1 MDIQSMTGNQN
12 CFVST
17 LCRLRE
23 SSKDAVVSA
32 DASFTDP
39 YTLYMHVERPVQGK
53 FVSILQ
59 ETYDSDDAKLI
70 LLCGSVGDGKSH
82 MLSYCKS
89 EYPEMMNRFYVHND
103 STASLYIDKPAA
115 YTLMKIME
123 DFADDKIEES
133 KRKVILAINLGTLSN
148 FLEADEEGRFSR
160 LKEFVDAAGIL
171 DETGKDTR
179 ENKHFHS
186 VNFADY
192 HLYEL
197 GPHGIRS
204 QYIRDILHKITDPVP
219 ENIFFEEY
227 SKNCLCCAE
236 KGSCPVCLNYQL
248 LSDEKIQQ
256 GIVSAFVESI
266 VKNKLIISTR
276 TLLNMIYEIVVD
288 ERFWDRGSL
297 EPRKIPSK
305 ITKVDYCKALLPN
318 TLFGKRHSSEVLD
331 AMSLVDPMQIRN
343 ENIDDFFVY
352 YENAEDIITIFEEN
366 LQDYSSLLNRL
377 RKLDFS
383 DKATHSV
390 KEEILK
396 IFVRTCWLTE
406 ARSDLLP
413 RDKEYEEYMRALYSW
428 NTGNHI
434 ELKNIYSVVE
444 KGILAWNGKVNQDEM
459 QLPAKSKKTDFHLI
473 QKIEIKR
480 KVDNLPALPD
490 QPMGELGSFR
500 DELRLKY
507 KFADSC
513 EAELD
518 VDFSLYK
525 LLKRVLNGYVP
536 SINDKRVNVKC
547 VEFIN
552 KISQGGTKMEKIY
565 IRDLSQKTAKEYKLT
580 YDEDY
585 GYYSFEVTD

>member
-1 MDIQSMTGNQN
+1 MDIQLMADEQK

-17 LCRLRE
+17 LSRLRE

-32 DASFTDP
+32 DSSSVDP
-39 YTLYMHVERPVQGK
+39 YTLYMHVERPVQDK
-53 FVSILQ
+53 FVSILK
-59 ETYDSDDAKLI
+59 ETYDSDDAELI

-82 MLSYCKS
+82 ILSYCKS
-89 EYPEMMNRFYVHND
+89 VYPEMMEKFYVHND
-103 STASLYIDKPAA
+103 STASLYVDKPAA
-115 YTLMKIME
+115 YTLRQIMD
-123 DFADDKIEES
+123 DFTDEKVSES
-133 KRKVILAINLGTLSN
+133 KSKVILAINLGTLSN
-148 FLEADEEGRFSR
+148 FLEADEEGRFSK
-160 LKEFVDAAGIL
+160 LKEYVDAAGIL
-171 DETGKDTR
+171 DEKIADI
-179 ENKHFHS
+179 EDSKYYHS

-197 GPHGIRS
+197 EPCGITS
-204 QYIRDILHKITDPVP
+204 KYIRGILNRITAPVP
-219 ENIFFEEY
+219 ENVFFKEY
-227 SKNCLCCAE
+227 SKNCLHCEA
-236 KGSCPVCLNYQL
+236 KDSCPVCSNYQL
-248 LSDEKIQQ
+248 LSDERIQQ
-256 GIVSAFVESI
+256 GIVSAVVENI
-266 VKNKLIISTR
+266 VKNKLIVSTR

-297 EPRKIPSK
+297 EPRKIPQKMTS
-305 ITKVDYCKALLPN
+305 VNYCEALLPN
-318 TLFGKRHSSEVLD
+318 TLFGKRNSSEILD

-343 ENIDDFFVY
+343 EDIDDFFVY
-352 YENAEDIITIFEEN
+352 YENAEDIITIFEKN
-366 LQDYSSLLNRL
+366 LPDYSSLLKRL
-377 RKLDFS
+377 KKLNFS
-383 DKATHSV
+383 DKSTHFV

-413 RDKEYEEYMRALYSW
+413 RDKDYEEYMRALYSW
-428 NTGNHI
+428 NTGNHL
-434 ELKNIYSVVE
+434 ELKNVYNVVE

-459 QLPAKSKKTDFHLI
+459 QLPAGSKKCYFHLV
-473 QKIEIKR
+473 QKIEIKK
-480 KVDNLPALPD
+480 KVDNLPNQA
-490 QPMGELGSFR
+490 QGELCSFR

-507 KFADSC
+507 KYAGCC

-565 IRDLSQKTAKEYKLT
+565 IRDLSQKTAKEYRLS

-585 GYYSFEVTD
+585 GYSFEVMD